1 MRFSD
6 LKQRIFTAIILIAVI
21 VFLEFTYQI
30 SPQTQWCFPVVA
42 LLIVGICSAEYLNLC
57 AGIASKNARYLW
69 YGFATFGPSLILSIS
84 YFWIRHYNSKIY
96 SDSLVLGLGVLS
108 ILISLLM
115 VAAMGRASLDEAK
128 EAALE
133 LTFGSIIVGL
143 GGASLV
149 HLSLLG
155 SHAILF
161 WIVAVVAL
169 NDTGAYFVGKKWG
182 KTKLSP
188 YISPGKSVEGAVAG
202 LTLGCV
208 IGCFVA
214 YFMHISPETHL
225 SSQSL
230 SSELVKYFL
239 IAAIVGVF
247 GQAFDLAKSFMK
259 RLAGVKDSGTLL
271 PGHGGFL
278 DRLDGILGAALALHM
293 ISCVCGINLGQ

>member
-6 LKQRIFTAIILIAVI
+6 LKQRIYTAIILIAVI
-21 VFLEFTYQI
+21 IFLELTYQI

-57 AGIASKNARYLW
+57 RGIASRTGRYFW
-69 YGFATFGPSLILSIS
+69 YGFATFGPSLILGVS
-84 YFWIRHYNSKIY
+84 YYWLRHYNSKMY
-96 SDSLVLGLGVLS
+96 ADSLVLGLGVLS

-115 VAAMGRASLDEAK
+115 VAAMGRASLEEAK

-133 LTFGSIIVGL
+133 LTFGSIIIGL

-155 SHAILF
+155 SHSILF
-161 WIVAVVAL
+161 WIVVVVAL

-188 YISPGKSVEGAVAG
+188 FISPGKSVEGAIAG
-202 LTLGCV
+202 LSLGCV
-208 IGCFVA
+208 IGSIVG
-214 YFMHISPETHL
+214 YFLVISLETHL
-225 SSQSL
+225 SSHSIL
-230 SSELVKYFL
+230 TELFKYFL
-239 IAAIVGVF
+239 VAAIVGVF

-259 RLAGVKDSGTLL
+259 RIAGVKDSGSLL

-278 DRLDGILGAALALHM
+278 DRLDGVLGAALALHM
-293 ISCVCGINLGQ
+293 ISCICGITLGQ